1 MSYFF
6 CFLSFAWLQVVN
18 PEDQFLRPG
27 WTGNRSYG
35 NDIGLLR
42 LRQMPSDTGQPMALP
57 QARRRVLGVPFLE
70 MLKWSKGVCVLN
82 C

>member
-1 MSYFF
+1 MSCFF

-18 PEDQFLRPG
+18 PEDQLLRPG
-27 WTGNRSYG
+27 WTGNRSDG

>member
-1 MSYFF
+1 MSCFL

-27 WTGNRSYG
+27 WTGNHSDG

-57 QARRRVLGVPFLE
+57 QTRRSVLGGAFLE
-70 MLKWSKGVCVLN
+70 SLKNSKGVCV